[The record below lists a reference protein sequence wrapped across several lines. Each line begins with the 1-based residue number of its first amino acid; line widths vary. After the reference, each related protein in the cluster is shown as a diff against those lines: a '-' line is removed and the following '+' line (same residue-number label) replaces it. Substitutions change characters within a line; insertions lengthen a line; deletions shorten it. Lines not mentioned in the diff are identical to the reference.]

1 MNILYFN
8 PGRSVQ
14 GRRLLARLESEGF
27 ADSISVYREIEVFSE
42 RLRQSAKDWT
52 AAVVFAPTERS
63 LLDIYFMKYLFSG
76 INLVLFLPD
85 RKAVTTA
92 VGWRC
97 GPCSLFY
104 ADSDLSDIIDA
115 LRALKRNANSSW
127 KPGDFEDHR
136 YEAA

>member
-14 GRRLLARLESEGF
+14 GRRLLARLESERF
-27 ADSISVYREIEVFSE
+27 ADSITVYRELELFSE
-42 RLRQSAKDWT
+42 RLRHSAKDWT

-104 ADSDLSDIIDA
+104 ADSDLSEIVDA
-115 LRALKRNANSSW
+115 LRALSRSFDVRRKH
-127 KPGDFEDHR
+127 DDIDDHQ